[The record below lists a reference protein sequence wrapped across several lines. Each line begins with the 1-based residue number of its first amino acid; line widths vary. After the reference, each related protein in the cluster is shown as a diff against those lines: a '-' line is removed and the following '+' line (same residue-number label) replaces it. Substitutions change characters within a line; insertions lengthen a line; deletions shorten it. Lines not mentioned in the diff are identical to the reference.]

1 MYQWSDVSLPPI
13 NLWNFPRKE
22 KGMMSIVLTDSNGT
36 YTVKLDREFVTLEE
50 YIELLVKPVLLAA
63 GFHPDSINRYID
75 ND

>member
-1 MYQWSDVSLPPI
+1 
-13 NLWNFPRKE
+13 
-22 KGMMSIVLTDSNGT
+22 MMSIVLTDSNGT